1 MLAVY
6 LVMFSDEDCSGDYP
20 DVAFVNRDDA
30 VKYVEKAKKSRP
42 RAYYWIYH
50 EMIEIDP
57 KPWGETT

>member
-6 LVMFSDEDCSGDYP
+6 LVMFSDDYSLGSP

-30 VKYVEKAKKSRP
+30 VEYIEKAKKSRP
-42 RAYYWIYH
+42 RSYYWIYQ

>member
-6 LVMFSDEDCSGDYP
+6 LVVFSDDYCHSSP

-42 RAYYWIYH
+42 RCYYWIYE